1 MQPLIMLFQNHYAPR
16 SAGKEHPM
24 PLLMGPVL
32 SFRGCDHDNWNLT
45 AVVVAKNDP
54 GPLTA
59 GGQPVQPEILW
70 EHKSGT
76 AFRYTFAFPM
86 GAAEAAPAQTYS
98 VDGTDYEVHVPAIG
112 QSPTMAYESCNGYS
126 SNKLKKNVKDGN
138 SLWKTMARKHGLPGQ
153 GQDIPEVKVT
163 PYHLLLQG
171 GDQVYADSMWEPN
184 LADPSRTKDVMAE
197 WLNKSWKDGNAAPA
211 TEKMRD
217 TLEAFYFNLY
227 TERWSQPEVKQI
239 LARIP
244 SIAMWDD
251 HDLIDGW
258 GSYPAER
265 QNCKVYGAIWDS
277 AAKAFSVFQQHLK
290 DGERHPAAIGEA
302 SPDWWKQPEG
312 QKQPVKQQDRK
323 GAFSI
328 ACQVGGVAILAID
341 MRSQRTSE
349 SQVVGATHW
358 DEIYEWIEKDLAD
371 DISHLLVM
379 SSIPVV
385 YPGFDTLE
393 SLLDFVP
400 GHQDLEDD
408 LRDHW
413 NSVPHKGERVRLI
426 HNLLDM
432 PKRNIRVTILSGDVH
447 VAALGI
453 ARSTR
458 ADHTAAN
465 SEAVINQLISSG
477 IVHPGPGAA
486 IVFVLQ
492 HLLKTEDQIDRDIVG
507 TMLPF
512 PGTQAKFSGNR
523 NYLSIE
529 PDAKS
534 DAKNPKPRLWCN
546 WLVENQKFPY
556 TKVVSPIIPA
566 D

>member
-1 MQPLIMLFQNHYAPR
+1 
-16 SAGKEHPM
+16 M
-24 PLLMGPVL
+24 PILMGPVL
-32 SFRGCDHDNWNLT
+32 SFRGCDGGNWNLT
-45 AVVVAKNDP
+45 AVVVSKDDP
-54 GPLTA
+54 VALKASGKSVTS
-59 GGQPVQPEILW
+59 EILW
-70 EHKSGT
+70 EQGKAT
-76 AFRYTFAFPM
+76 VFRYSFAFPM
-86 GAAEAAPAQTYS
+86 GATETVATYT
-98 VDGTDYEVHVPAIG
+98 VDGQPYEVHVPAAG
-112 QSPTMAYESCNGYS
+112 QSPTMAYESCNGFS
-126 SNKLKKNVKDGN
+126 SNKLKKNVKDAN
-138 SLWKTMARKHGLPGQ
+138 SLWKTMARKHGIPDQ
-153 GQDIPEVKVT
+153 NQDVPEVKVT

-184 LADPSRTKDVMAE
+184 LADSSRKDVMAE
-197 WLNKSWKDGNAAPA
+197 WLDKSWKDGNAAA
-211 TEKMRD
+211 VTDKMRN

-227 TERWSQPEVKQI
+227 IDRWSQPEVKQI

-244 SIAMWDD
+244 TIAMWDD

-258 GSYPAER
+258 GSYPPER

-277 AAKAFSVFQQHLK
+277 ASKAFAVFQQHLK
-290 DGERHPAAIGEA
+290 DGERHPKAIGKA
-302 SPDWWKQPEG
+302 SADWWKQPEG
-312 QKQPVKQQDRK
+312 QKEPVKQEDRK
-323 GAFSI
+323 GAFSF
-328 ACQVGGVAILAID
+328 AHRVGDIAILAID

-349 SQVVGATHW
+349 TQVVGATHW
-358 DEIYEWIEKDLAD
+358 DEIYEWIKKDLPGD
-371 DISHLLVM
+371 VSHFLVM

-393 SLLDFVP
+393 NLLDFVP

-413 NSVPHKGERVRLI
+413 NSGPHKGERVRLV
-426 HNLLDM
+426 HNLLDI

-453 ARSTR
+453 VRSTR
-458 ADHTAAN
+458 ADDTEGN

-492 HLLKTEDQIDRDIVG
+492 HLLNTDDPMDRDIVG

-512 PGTQAKFSGNR
+512 PGTRAKFSGNR

-534 DAKNPKPRLWCN
+534 DTKNPKPRLWCN
-546 WLVENQKFPY
+546 WLVEKEKFPY
-556 TKVVSPIIPA
+556 TKVIAPIIPSTA
-566 D
+566 K